1 VSDTKGRY
9 SMRAGRE
16 GPAAYSR
23 VVGLWAP
30 SRFVTGSG
38 IDVNAFVSD
47 INEKIQSRGFI
58 LFDGQILTRPLDT
71 TQSIEEIF
79 EPEVPRAE
87 FKGHEW
93 RVWKFAPDDG
103 MRSERDTAKPDFP
116 TLRWEVVE
124 ERLPQWPPFG
134 GGVATMPAQ
143 AKHQEEMQESLKRD
157 LPIPERRPWTAE
169 QRAYFGLDQPYQMGD
184 EGDRFTWSHIM
195 TQVVGPYLESDE
207 LIAGLVHG
215 GLDNYPFYCPCHS
228 ATVVYTTRQRLICM
242 SCGATHA
249 VLRQPPNFV
258 PPQLLTPREW
268 DEFFD
273 DKGSRHYEEVAL
285 ATVDFQDIEHV
296 EMIWTT
302 DQWEQASDE
311 FVFFARSSPEEI
323 QSAIR
328 GTEADPLIFLEAGW
342 EIVDQP
348 PPPALQL
355 MESSIDVGLDR
366 NAQHAFAEGVS
377 EFLTSYVHPERLV
390 HAIPQ
395 LFRAIEL
402 LLKMRLE
409 ALDPHGLADE
419 PNNPTVLARLAGQS
433 VVISGDEVE
442 TVAQLR
448 RLRNRLQHGHASFNH
463 RTGLALCRQAVVF
476 VDRFVDEEFDM
487 WTGDAISGSDW
498 QRLLELP
505 EVASRAARIAEAR
518 LERFRS
524 HPEAE
529 ITVCPWCGHAAML
542 RSHPSTGASCV
553 YCGHVPVIHDAD

>member
-1 VSDTKGRY
+1 MSDTKGRY
-9 SMRAGRE
+9 AMRAGRE

-143 AKHQEEMQESLKRD
+143 AKHQEEVEESLKRD
-157 LPIPERRPWTAE
+157 FPIPERRPWTAE

-228 ATVVYTTRQRLICM
+228 ATVVYTTRQRLI
-242 SCGATHA
+242 
-249 VLRQPPNFV
+249 
-258 PPQLLTPREW
+258 
-268 DEFFD
+268 
-273 DKGSRHYEEVAL
+273 
-285 ATVDFQDIEHV
+285 
-296 EMIWTT
+296 
-302 DQWEQASDE
+302 
-311 FVFFARSSPEEI
+311 
-323 QSAIR
+323 
-328 GTEADPLIFLEAGW
+328 
-342 EIVDQP
+342 
-348 PPPALQL
+348 
-355 MESSIDVGLDR
+355 
-366 NAQHAFAEGVS
+366 
-377 EFLTSYVHPERLV
+377 
-390 HAIPQ
+390 
-395 LFRAIEL
+395 
-402 LLKMRLE
+402 
-409 ALDPHGLADE
+409 
-419 PNNPTVLARLAGQS
+419 
-433 VVISGDEVE
+433 
-442 TVAQLR
+442 
-448 RLRNRLQHGHASFNH
+448 
-463 RTGLALCRQAVVF
+463 
-476 VDRFVDEEFDM
+476 
-487 WTGDAISGSDW
+487 
-498 QRLLELP
+498 
-505 EVASRAARIAEAR
+505 
-518 LERFRS
+518 
-524 HPEAE
+524 
-529 ITVCPWCGHAAML
+529 
-542 RSHPSTGASCV
+542 
-553 YCGHVPVIHDAD
+553 

>member
-1 VSDTKGRY
+1 MSGFKRESDT
-9 SMRAGRE
+9 
-16 GPAAYSR
+16 GPTPWSR
-23 VVGLWAP
+23 LVAFWAP
-30 SRFVTGSG
+30 RRFVTASG

-47 INEKIQSRGFI
+47 INDKIQSRGFI
-58 LFDGQILTRPLDT
+58 LSDGQILTRPLDA

-87 FKGHEW
+87 FKGDEW
-93 RVWKFAPDDG
+93 RVWKFASHDG
-103 MRSERDTAKPDFP
+103 MRSERHTGKPDLP
-116 TLRWEVVE
+116 AARWEVVE
-124 ERLPQWPPFG
+124 ERLPHWPIRSG
-134 GGVATMPAQ
+134 EVATTPTQ
-143 AKHQEEMQESLKRD
+143 ASHQDEMEESLARD
-157 LPIPERRPWTAE
+157 FPIPERRLWAPE
-169 QRAYFGLDQPYQMGD
+169 QRAYFGLEHPYQMAD

-195 TQVVGPYLESDE
+195 IQVIGPYLEQDE
-207 LIAGLVHG
+207 LIAGIVHG
-215 GLDNYPFYCPCHS
+215 ELDNYSFYCPCHS

-249 VLRQPPNFV
+249 VLRRPLKSV
-258 PPQLLTPREW
+258 PPHLLTPQEW
-268 DEFFD
+268 DDFFD

-285 ATVDFQDIEHV
+285 TIVDFQDIEHV

-302 DQWEQASDE
+302 DQWEHASDE

-323 QSAIR
+323 QNAIR
-328 GTEADPLIFLEAGW
+328 GTEADPSIFLEAGW
-342 EIVDQP
+342 EMVEQA

-355 MESSIDVGLDR
+355 MESSIDVDLGR

-377 EFLTSYVHPERLV
+377 EFLASYVHPERLV

-395 LFRAIEL
+395 LFRAVEL
-402 LLKMRLE
+402 FLKMRLE
-409 ALDPHGLADE
+409 VLDPHGLADE
-419 PNNPTVLARLAGQS
+419 PNNPTVLTRLAGQN

-463 RTGLALCRQAVVF
+463 RTGLALCRRTIVF
-476 VDRFVDEEFDM
+476 VDRFVEEEFGI
-487 WTGDAISGSDW
+487 WTGDAIFGSDW
-498 QRLLELP
+498 QSLLELP

-518 LERFRS
+518 LERSRS

-529 ITVCPWCGHAAML
+529 ITVCPRCEYVAML

-553 YCGHVPVIHDAD
+553 FCGHVPVIDEAD